1 VSAVLRKK
9 IESGAGI
16 PPSILQLQQFWLQ
29 LQTRTRDWARET
41 YGTEASI
48 TLGSR
53 RVVNGQDAQRALDA
67 ELAFYFSGEA
77 SPGLCAMAIDNAGA
91 ARNAAARMNQDAD
104 SLTDA
109 SPLFLKLLAEQ
120 AAIVLWGNVSGGLL
134 NARASKSSP
143 IADPKVAA
151 GKFDTSSRYLQ
162 VEYQLQLGEQVSRV
176 WFAFSFDFMQQF
188 ARDSLRH
195 IADQKVQAR
204 HHSQKTLSDSVRAS
218 TITLDAVLDR
228 MSLTI
233 GECSKLEVGTILPLS
248 GADAGKLSL
257 SADTINGS
265 VDIGSGELG
274 VWKRQRALK
283 LRTPILDSFAQEIAD
298 L

>member
-16 PPSILQLQQFWLQ
+16 PPSVLQLQQFWLQ
-29 LQTRTRDWARET
+29 LQTRTCDWARET
-41 YGTEASI
+41 YGTGATIS
-48 TLGSR
+48 LGTR
-53 RVVNGQDAQRALDA
+53 RVVNGQDVQRALDT
-67 ELAFYFSGEA
+67 EIAFYFSAEA

-91 ARNAAARMNQDAD
+91 IRNAAARMNQDVD
-104 SLTDA
+104 SITDA

-120 AAIVLWGNVSGGLL
+120 AAIVLWGNVAGGLL
-134 NARASKSSP
+134 DTRTSKSSP
-143 IADPKVAA
+143 FADPKAAA
-151 GKFDTSSRYLQ
+151 GKFETSSRYLL
-162 VEYQLQLGEQVSRV
+162 VEYQLQLGEQASRV
-176 WFAFSFDFMQQF
+176 WFAFSFDFMQKF
-188 ARDSLRH
+188 ARESLRQ

-204 HHSQKTLSDSVRAS
+204 HQSQKTLSDSVRAS

-248 GADAGKLSL
+248 GADAGRLSL

-283 LRTPILDSFAQEIAD
+283 LRTPILESFAQEIAD

>member
-29 LQTRTRDWARET
+29 LQMRTCDWARET
-41 YGTEASI
+41 YGTDASI
-48 TLGSR
+48 TLGTR
-53 RVVNGQDAQRALDA
+53 RVVNGQDAQRTLDA
-67 ELAFYFSGEA
+67 EIPFYFSGEA
-77 SPGLCAMAIDNAGA
+77 SPGLCAMAIDSAGA
-91 ARNAAARMNQDAD
+91 IRNAAARMNQDAD
-104 SLTDA
+104 SLADA

-134 NARASKSSP
+134 NTRASKSSP
-143 IADPKVAA
+143 IADPKFAA

-162 VEYQLQLGEQVSRV
+162 VEYQLQLDEQVSRV
-176 WFAFSFDFMQQF
+176 WFALSFDFMQQF